1 MLAGRPSRTA
11 ERVAMRRAAHQLL
24 DVPAVFEDPLAFAIL
39 GRAQAQSIR
48 ADPARWDTNAL
59 ARRLRMFL
67 AIRSRVAEDRL
78 GKAFAGGVRQ
88 YVVLG
93 AGLDTFAYRNPHPE
107 LHVFELDHPATQEW
121 KRQRLVESGIRIPGN
136 MTFVPADLSVAH
148 LPDVLGAAGLCRGEP
163 SFYSWLGVTPYLEPA
178 SVLATL
184 RAIAGLAGRGGGV
197 VFDYMRPRESLTLRE
212 RIAFE
217 ALAALVASAGEPF
230 RGFFESRE
238 LAAALGDMGFGEV
251 EDIGPAELNAAYLC
265 GRAEELKLGNAG
277 HIMVA
282 FR

>member
-1 MLAGRPSRTA
+1 
-11 ERVAMRRAAHQLL
+11 MRRAAHQLL
-24 DVPAVFEDPLAFAIL
+24 DAPAVFEDPLAFAIL
-39 GRAQAQSIR
+39 DRAQARSIR

-67 AIRSRVAEDRL
+67 AIRSRIAEDMLER
-78 GKAFAGGVRQ
+78 AFAEGVRQ

-107 LHVFELDHPATQEW
+107 LRVFELDHPATQEW

-148 LPDVLGAAGLCRGEP
+148 LPDVLAAAGLRSDEP
-163 SFYSWLGVTPYLEPA
+163 SFYAWLGVTPYLEAA

-184 RAIAGLAGRGGGV
+184 RAIALLAGRGGGV
-197 VFDYMRPRESLTLRE
+197 VFDYMRPRESLSLRE

-217 ALAALVASAGEPF
+217 ALAVLVASAGEPF
-230 RGFFESRE
+230 RGFFESGE
-238 LAAALGDMGFGEV
+238 LATELRDMGFGAV
-251 EDIGPAELNAAYLC
+251 EDIGPAELNAAYLS